1 MRLASIQGATPLAS
15 FARSGIRRCVRSNSP
30 TLKILHSPLMLLRR
44 RPRRESPKIFPLPSL
59 HILLPRIQPILPR
72 RQFSNHAEK
81 MQIAKRQVGRKLI
94 GASTVPSTIPS
105 NAPWKRVSA
114 ASGPEAMSGF
124 SPLALLLRGT
134 DSILIFEPS
143 PLRGSVASR
152 PAPTPQNT

>member
-1 MRLASIQGATPLAS
+1 VLQTLDHTLERTVEERRL
-15 FARSGIRRCVRSNSP
+15 
-30 TLKILHSPLMLLRR
+30 
-44 RPRRESPKIFPLPSL
+44 
-59 HILLPRIQPILPR
+59 
-72 RQFSNHAEK
+72 
-81 MQIAKRQVGRKLI
+81 
-94 GASTVPSTIPS
+94 
-105 NAPWKRVSA
+105 SA